1 MEEKLNQKEEL
12 MKNHSLASK
21 LIFALAL
28 ILAAAIVLGLI
39 TSIILLFFPVREI
52 EVVGDSRYN
61 YAQIIEASG
70 IKKGARLYFV
80 NEGKAEKRLLSAFS
94 YLASVKVHTY
104 FPNRV
109 KIEIEEFED
118 IYLIP
123 HANGFCYVNGDFEIL
138 EIIEQA
144 PQYEKF
150 SGIFIKL
157 PASAEGSVGDLCQ
170 NEDTQRAS
178 ELIESIKE
186 YGFYSQLNIVDV
198 ENEYD
203 NAFVVA
209 KKYKF
214 VLGAMTD
221 ISEKIDVAFKV
232 CLDDSFVKENN
243 AVIDA
248 TDKKKVVLRYIDDE
262 NIRKE
267 FDFCQK

>member
-1 MEEKLNQKEEL
+1 MEEKLNQNGEVI
-12 MKNHSLASK
+12 KNHSLASK

-39 TSIILLFFPVREI
+39 TSIILLFFPVSEI

-61 YAQIIEASG
+61 YAEIIEASG

-80 NEGKAEKRLLSAFS
+80 NESKAENRLLSAFS
-94 YLASVKVHTY
+94 YLASVKIHTF

-118 IYLIP
+118 IYLIS
-123 HANGFCYVNGDFEIL
+123 HTNGFCYVNDDFEIL

-144 PQYEKF
+144 PQYERF

-157 PASAEGSVGDLCQ
+157 PNLAQGSVGDLCQ
-170 NEDTQRAS
+170 NDDTQRAN
-178 ELIESIKE
+178 ELIEIIKE
-186 YGFYSQLNIVDV
+186 YGFYSQLNIVDI
-198 ENEYD
+198 ENKYD
-203 NAFVVA
+203 NSFVVG

-214 VLGAMTD
+214 LLGAMTD

-232 CLDDSFVKENN
+232 CLSDSFIKENN
-243 AVIDA
+243 AIIDA
-248 TDKKKVVLRYIDDE
+248 SDKKKVILRYVDDQ
-262 NIRKE
+262 NIQEE